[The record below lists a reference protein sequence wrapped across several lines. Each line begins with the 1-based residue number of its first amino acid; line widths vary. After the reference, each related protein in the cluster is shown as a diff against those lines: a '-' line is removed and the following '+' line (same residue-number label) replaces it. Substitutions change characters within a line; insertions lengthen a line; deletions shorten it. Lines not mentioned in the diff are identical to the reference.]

1 MRTSASYLVRRKSEI
16 LLDPTPRVPIA
27 TESQEQC
34 AFVQWWAAQHMRW
47 GLPEF
52 ALYAVPNG
60 GKRHKAVAGQL
71 KGEGVRK
78 GIQDM
83 NLDVPRG
90 THHGL
95 RIEMKSRCRAA
106 RVRPDQAEVHK
117 FLRSQGYVVAVCRGA
132 EEAMSVIRAYLGPT
146 S

>member
-1 MRTSASYLVRRKSEI
+1 MRTSASYLIRRKSEI
-16 LLDPTPRVPIA
+16 LLDPTPRVPVA
-27 TESQEQC
+27 SEDEEQC
-34 AFVQWWAAQHMRW
+34 ALIQWWAAQHMRW

-52 ALYAVPNG
+52 ALYAIPNG
-60 GKRHKAVAGQL
+60 GLRHRVVAAKL
-71 KGEGVRK
+71 KGAGVRK
-78 GIQDM
+78 GIQDL

-106 RVRPDQAEVHK
+106 RVRPDQAEVHA
-117 FLRSQGYVVAVCRGA
+117 FLKSQHYKVAVCRGM
-132 EEAMSVIRAYLGPT
+132 EEAITVIKDYLGPT